1 MQREKDTKDVKYQK
15 SNYCLK
21 MIDWL
26 KIKKLQW
33 KTSFSN
39 VFFIGGGHLW
49 TENDFS
55 KATDT
60 KKRK

>member
-1 MQREKDTKDVKYQK
+1 LFEDDRLAEDK
-15 SNYCLK
+15 
-21 MIDWL
+21 
-26 KIKKLQW
+26 KIAMENF
-33 KTSFSN
+33 FSN